1 MPMLQDFLERLCGEL
16 AIAPVPKLNEKK
28 SYSFRI
34 SEGLETH
41 LRDLDPGVAMTA
53 KILPCP
59 ETRREDLFIFI
70 MRANLLGQGTGGAR
84 IGLDNNEKF
93 LTLSLG
99 LPYEMNYQT
108 FRETLEDFI
117 NYLIYWR
124 EEVAKFEK
132 TQQTVL

>member
-1 MPMLQDFLERLCGEL
+1 MLREFLEKLCTEL
-16 AIAPVPKLNEKK
+16 GIVPTPKLNEKK

-34 SEGLETH
+34 AEGVEAE
-41 LRDLDPGVAMTA
+41 LRDLEPGVAITGKVA
-53 KILPCP
+53 SCP
-59 ETRREDLFIFI
+59 EKRREDLFLFL
-70 MRANLLGQGTGGAR
+70 MRANLLGQGTGGCR
-84 IGLDNNEKF
+84 IGLDAHEKH

-124 EEVAKFEK
+124 EEVGKFEK
-132 TQQTVL
+132 EQHIL

>member
-1 MPMLQDFLERLCGEL
+1 MLQDFLQKLCGEL
-16 AIAPVPKLNEKK
+16 AISPVPKLNEKK
-28 SYSFRI
+28 FYSFRI
-34 SEGLETH
+34 SEEIEAQ
-41 LRDLDPGVAMTA
+41 LRDLDPGVSMTA
-53 KILPCP
+53 RIASCP
-59 ETRREDLFIFI
+59 SARREDLFIFL

-84 IGLDNNEKF
+84 IGMEGGDKF

-132 TQQTVL
+132 EQQTVL